1 MISSTRVTRRPV
13 TTGEST
19 RVYLRL
25 TRLLDDVELT
35 HPDVSGPLRLTLVR
49 AHRGDRVGWLD
60 EARFREVV
68 ADLVASAPASR
79 RRGRAAARPADR

>member
-49 AHRGDRVGWLD
+49 AHRDDRIGWLD

-68 ADLVASAPASR
+68 ADLLASTPGSR
-79 RRGRAAARPADR
+79 RRGRGAARPPGR